1 MSGKD
6 DFEGIVR
13 GQLENMGYVV
23 IKNNPKEVAGVP
35 IFTAGQGLHLFFVE
49 VKDRLDSVNVDQAQM
64 MQRLIR
70 KGNEV
75 WLAKGDKDEI
85 SYRRCIEVDGFLQ
98 CNESTEVFRLPRHA
112 DIDPTE
118 VKPKKLTAAFLFPE

>member
-1 MSGKD
+1 MSAKD
-6 DFEGIVR
+6 DFDGIVK

-23 IKNNPKEVAGVP
+23 ITNNPTEIAGVP

-49 VKDRLDSVNVDQAQM
+49 AKDRLDDVNVDQAQM

-70 KGNEV
+70 RGNEV

-98 CNESTEVFRLPRHA
+98 CNESREVFRLPRHA
-112 DIDPTE
+112 DVDPAE